1 MGVQQLSQSPPFGPL
16 CPAVWTVFPSPGFR
30 TEGWCGDFVG
40 SDVVVVRLPQHVPK
54 SSVSPPPLR
63 KWCAHLGTS
72 LFVAAGAQ
80 FECVSL
86 PLHSRIAPPP
96 SILGSPPFP
105 SLSPVWSYVLLF
117 SALPMKRKGIVARLT
132 VSDRPK

>member
-1 MGVQQLSQSPPFGPL
+1 MFSSCPNPPFGPL
-16 CPAVWTVFPSPGFR
+16 CPAAWTVFLSLWFSLRRLVVETLLEVAWLWFYSP
-30 TEGWCGDFVG
+30 
-40 SDVVVVRLPQHVPK
+40 PHVPK
-54 SSVSPPPLR
+54 SSVSPLPLW

-72 LFVAAGAQ
+72 SFVAADAR

-86 PLHSRIAPPP
+86 PLHSRTAHPPP
-96 SILGSPPFP
+96 LILGSLPFP
-105 SLSPVWSYVLLF
+105 SLSPVWSYILLF

>member
-1 MGVQQLSQSPPFGPL
+1 MGVQQLSQPPHLVLSAQLLGQSSFH
-16 CPAVWTVFPSPGFR
+16 SSFR
-30 TEGWCGDFVG
+30 PEGWCGNCVG
-40 SDVVVVRLPQHVPK
+40 SDVVVVPLPPHVPK
-54 SSVSPPPLR
+54 SSVSPLPLW

-86 PLHSRIAPPP
+86 PLHSRTAHPPL
-96 SILGSPPFP
+96 ILGSLPFP
-105 SLSPVWSYVLLF
+105 SLSPVWSYILLF
-117 SALPMKRKGIVARLT
+117 SALPMKRKGIVARST

>member
-1 MGVQQLSQSPPFGPL
+1 MGVQQLSQPP
-16 CPAVWTVFPSPGFR
+16 VWSSLPSCLNSLPFTLVFVPKAGSGN
-30 TEGWCGDFVG
+30 FVG
-40 SDVVVVRLPQHVPK
+40 SGVVVVRLPPHVPE
-54 SSVSPPPLR
+54 SSVSPLPLR

-86 PLHSRIAPPP
+86 PLHSRTAHPPL
-96 SILGSPPFP
+96 ILGSLPFS
-105 SLSPVWSYVLLF
+105 SLSPVWSYILLF
-117 SALPMKRKGIVARLT
+117 SALPMKRKGIVARST